1 MTQPLDRGWVFCYI
15 DIVKTSHMTINP
27 FNRLFSSIEDN
38 SKEICIAQLTLM
50 ERQFIKLEK
59 TNPEDAR
66 ALAQEYAEW
75 LDDTE
80 EDMGFMYMANL
91 SELLN

>member
-27 FNRLFSSIEDN
+27 FNRLFADIEEN
-38 SKEICIAQLTLM
+38 SKEICLAQLTLM
-50 ERQFIKLEK
+50 ERRFIKLEK
-59 TNPEDAR
+59 KSPEDAR

>member
-15 DIVKTSHMTINP
+15 DIVKTSRMTINP
-27 FNRLFSSIEDN
+27 FNRLFSSIEEN

-50 ERQFIKLEK
+50 ERQFIKIEK
-59 TNPEDAR
+59 DNPEDAR

-75 LDDTE
+75 LNDDE
-80 EDMGFMYMANL
+80 EDMGFMYMARL